1 MVNFCMN
8 SSADGGS
15 VRGREEMEEMLDALE
30 DLQEEDLQVLTYGDL
45 LSFSYQVAKGMEFL
59 SSKNVRPSI
68 A

>member
-1 MVNFCMN
+1 MN